1 MGNRDAHHDFENFPK
16 VEEYGESKVGTNTNV
31 MQEYKYISREVVSK
45 HLQFSPFPD
54 FDRVVL
60 WDGDGS
66 R

>member
-1 MGNRDAHHDFENFPK
+1 M
-16 VEEYGESKVGTNTNV
+16 GTNTNV